1 MERNQEL
8 VCFCWLN
15 CWMMRLMFALQA
27 NEKKHV
33 ATADEWLGF
42 CIVLNWLVSAG
53 TRSDEIRKFLSG

>member
-1 MERNQEL
+1 MPLFDCMLPSPSERNQDL

-33 ATADEWLGF
+33 ATADE
-42 CIVLNWLVSAG
+42 
-53 TRSDEIRKFLSG
+53 